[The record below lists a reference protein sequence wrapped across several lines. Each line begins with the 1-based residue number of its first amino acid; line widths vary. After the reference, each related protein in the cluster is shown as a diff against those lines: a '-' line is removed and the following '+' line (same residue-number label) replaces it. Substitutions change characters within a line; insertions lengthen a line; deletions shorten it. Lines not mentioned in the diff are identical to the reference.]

1 MPTASSASTL
11 EQLDAIA
18 QLHERDAPRALR
30 ELEALRATVPAR
42 DPMALE
48 ALYLLAAFRQT
59 AKDEAALAA
68 LEPAFQAWMQDSD
81 ARSATLGRVAWQL
94 LQYRKH
100 ALARDLPAAR
110 GALEAIRLTPQQEQ
124 GLPSLWRWRLNERR
138 ATAAE
143 QQGKLD
149 DAQAYRLSAVRA
161 AEETGEPRRAIET
174 MTALAFTYGIQGDQ
188 AAAQSWI
195 DQAVARM
202 EANAS
207 RLSNLEQA
215 NVLTALGAVQTDAGR
230 LDDAARSYERALAIL
245 TKDGD
250 VPTRAVLLG
259 NLADIGLKTR
269 NYPRAIR
276 LSEEALAL
284 GIASKNRA
292 SEALANHNMG
302 VAKIAMGRVAEGK
315 AQVMKAI
322 AIEREDGNLVEMSQ
336 GWAELGHYLE
346 TAGDLAGAM
355 SAYAE
360 YRTLADSLEREDR
373 RKALLEAQ
381 QRYDDDRRMAE
392 GESLRKAN
400 DLNTALAEARR
411 LQLLLWALVLACG
424 VAAVVLLVGLWRR
437 TRDANRLL
445 AQSNEVLAEQSER
458 DPLTGLGN
466 RHQLTRL
473 LAQPGRRQGAVGSL
487 FLVDVD
493 FFKQVNDRHGHA
505 AGDQVLVEIG
515 QRLRQATRDGDAVLR
530 WGGEEFLVLTD
541 AQDPAVA
548 QALAQRVLNSVAES
562 PVVLADG
569 HWVPV
574 SVSMGFARFPLAE
587 APIPWEAALELV
599 DQLMYRAKAHGRNQ
613 AWSLTELH
621 APSAQDLPALMA
633 EADAA
638 QERGDLSLIQLRGPR
653 LAEAGA

>member
-1 MPTASSASTL
+1 
-11 EQLDAIA
+11 
-18 QLHERDAPRALR
+18 
-30 ELEALRATVPAR
+30 
-42 DPMALE
+42 MALE
-48 ALYLLAAFRQT
+48 VLFSLGSGHLT
-59 AKDEAALAA
+59 DKNEAALLA
-68 LEPAFQAWMQDSD
+68 LEPAFQAWIQDGD
-81 ARSATLGRVAWQL
+81 PRRAAQGRVAWQL
-94 LQYRKH
+94 LMYSKS
-100 ALARDLPAAR
+100 AAARDMATAR
-110 GALEAIRLTPQQEQ
+110 AALEAIRLTPQEEQ
-124 GLPSLWRWRLNERR
+124 GLPPLWRWRLYERR
-138 ATAAE
+138 AGAAV

-161 AEETGEPRRAIET
+161 AEEADSPRRVIDS
-174 MTALAFTYGIQGDQ
+174 MSSLAYTYGVQGDQ
-188 AAAQSWI
+188 AAAQRWI
-195 DQAVARM
+195 DQALARM
-202 EANAS
+202 EAHPNRLNATQ
-207 RLSNLEQA
+207 RA
-215 NVLTALGAVQTDAGR
+215 NVLTSLGTIQTDAGR
-230 LDDAARSYERALAIL
+230 LADAALSYEKALETLTKNGDPATRAIL
-245 TKDGD
+245 L
-250 VPTRAVLLG
+250 A

-269 NYPRAIR
+269 DFPRALR

-284 GIASKNRA
+284 AIASKDR
-292 SEALANHNMG
+292 SGEALANHNMG
-302 VAKIAMGRVAEGK
+302 VAKIGMGRLAEGK
-315 AQVMKAI
+315 AQVLKAI
-322 AIEREDGNLVEMSQ
+322 EIERADGNLVEMAQ
-336 GWAELGHYLE
+336 GLGELGEYLE
-346 TAGDLAGAM
+346 AAGDLAGAM

-530 WGGEEFLVLTD
+530 W
-541 AQDPAVA
+541 
-548 QALAQRVLNSVAES
+548 
-562 PVVLADG
+562 
-569 HWVPV
+569 
-574 SVSMGFARFPLAE
+574 
-587 APIPWEAALELV
+587 AP
-599 DQLMYRAKAHGRNQ
+599 RRC
-613 AWSLTELH
+613 
-621 APSAQDLPALMA
+621 
-633 EADAA
+633 
-638 QERGDLSLIQLRGPR
+638 R
-653 LAEAGA
+653 